1 MKRSSLYDEIA
12 KILDSNDTNQVTNGE
27 FVINVFS
34 ELTQKFGLT
43 DNSES
48 LHRALKRGW
57 KNTNVDTI
65 MRTRWAND
73 VILIAKI
80 KDFGK
85 PMDAFHKYKGFRDYH
100 HCKDLREFFKRELP
114 SLLAAEQK
122 HSRLNSYSMTKFEW
136 IVRPNIIMLKTA
148 DGSVGILG
156 SSTNNTVHLYVD
168 SRFGTTT
175 FNRLLISRLES
186 FINMSDYFEAT
197 KLNDR
202 ELEVKRK
209 GSQPEPKP
217 EVTIEPSISGIVE
230 VSKLDPIDAKI
241 AEMEA
246 KRIDIKSKIESLESE
261 IEALDSFDDQLITDI
276 DLLKRAK
283 ELLS

>member
-1 MKRSSLYDEIA
+1 MKRSSLYNEIA

-27 FVINVFS
+27 FVINTFS

-43 DNSES
+43 DNSET
-48 LHRALKRGW
+48 LQRALKRGW
-57 KNTNVDTI
+57 KHTNVDTI
-65 MRTRWAND
+65 MRTRWAKD
-73 VILIAKI
+73 VILISKI

-122 HSRLNSYSMTKFEW
+122 YSRLNSYSMTKFEW
-136 IVRPNIIMLKTA
+136 IVRPNIVMLNTA
-148 DGSVGILG
+148 DGSVGLLG
-156 SSTNNTVHLYVD
+156 SSTNNVVHLYVD

-175 FNRLLISRLES
+175 FNHLLISRLEK

-217 EVTIEPSISGIVE
+217 EVTIEPSISDIVE

-241 AEMEA
+241 AELEA
-246 KRIDIKSKIESLESE
+246 KREENKLKYKALEDE
-261 IEALDSFDDQLITDI
+261 LQAMDLADDQLVSDI
-276 DLLKRAK
+276 AILKHAQKLLA
-283 ELLS
+283 